1 MGGKH
6 PYLHAK
12 FYNSTFMDP
21 DSAGAEKSF
30 SIFSESIN
38 PFAFV
43 TSTVSCSLLLFSCH
57 ATPDE
62 RLLQAIAKKTDSAR
76 TKAPV
81 VQTAHLPKKK
91 IYLTFDDG
99 PNKGTDS
106 VVSILQETQAPA
118 SLFVI
123 GEQVYGSRAQTASW
137 QNLLQCNNLEVC
149 NHSYTHA
156 HNQFVKFYGDPA
168 AVVHDFERCAD
179 SLQLTNHIART
190 PGRNIWRT
198 STISVTDLDKTQAAA
213 DSVQQGGFTL
223 VGWDVEWHYTPPNL
237 LLRESA
243 DEMLRQ
249 IDSLLANG
257 KTRQKDH
264 LVLLAHDQ
272 TFEDRKDAASLRYLI
287 QQLQLRGDYELEKIS
302 LYPGVGR

>member
-1 MGGKH
+1 
-6 PYLHAK
+6 
-12 FYNSTFMDP
+12 MDP
-21 DSAGAEKSF
+21 DSDGAEKSF

-106 VVSILQETQAPA
+106 VVSILKETQAPA

-123 GEQVYGSRAQTASW
+123 GEQVYGSRAQTATW
-137 QNLLQCNNLEVC
+137 QSLLQCNNLEVC

-156 HNQFVKFYGDPA
+156 HNQFVKFYSSPT
-168 AVVHDFERCAD
+168 AVVNDFERCED

-198 STISVTDLDKTQAAA
+198 QTLSITDLDKTQLAA
-213 DSVQQGGFTL
+213 DSVQQCGFTL

-287 QQLQLRGDYELEKIS
+287 QQLQLRGDYELEKIGG
-302 LYPGVGR
+302 YPGVAVKE

>member
-1 MGGKH
+1 
-6 PYLHAK
+6 
-12 FYNSTFMDP
+12 MDP
-21 DSAGAEKSF
+21 DSDGAEKSF

-62 RLLQAIAKKTDSAR
+62 RLLQAIAKKTDTAR

-81 VQTAHLPKKK
+81 VQTAKLPKKK

-106 VVSILQETQAPA
+106 VVWILKEAQVPA
-118 SLFVI
+118 TLFVI
-123 GEQVYGSRAQTASW
+123 GEQVYGSRAQTATW
-137 QNLLQCNNLEVC
+137 QSLLQCDNIEVC

-156 HNQFVKFYGDPA
+156 HNQFTKFYTDPT
-168 AVVHDFERCAD
+168 AVVNDFERCKD
-179 SLQLTNHIART
+179 SLNLINNIART

-198 STISVTDLDKTQAAA
+198 QTISLTDLDKTKPAA
-213 DSVQQGGFTL
+213 DSVQQSGFTL

-249 IDSLLANG
+249 IDSLLTSG

-272 TFEDRKDAASLRYLI
+272 TFEDRKDAASLRYLL

-302 LYPGVGR
+302 AYPGVSGQKPNE

>member
-12 FYNSTFMDP
+12 FYKLTFMDP

-123 GEQVYGSRAQTASW
+123 GEQVYGSRAQTATW
-137 QNLLQCNNLEVC
+137 QSLLQCNNLEVC

-156 HNQFVKFYGDPA
+156 HNQFVKFYSSPT
-168 AVVHDFERCAD
+168 AVVNDFERCED

-198 STISVTDLDKTQAAA
+198 QTLSITDLDKTQLAA
-213 DSVQQGGFTL
+213 DSVQQSGFTL

-287 QQLQLRGDYELEKIS
+287 QQLQQHGGYELEKIS
-302 LYPGVGR
+302 RYPGL

>member
-1 MGGKH
+1 
-6 PYLHAK
+6 
-12 FYNSTFMDP
+12 MDP
-21 DSAGAEKSF
+21 DSDGAEKSF

-62 RLLQAIAKKTDSAR
+62 RLLQAIAKKTDTVR

-81 VQTAHLPKKK
+81 VQTAKLPKKK

-106 VVSILQETQAPA
+106 VVWILKEAQVPA

-137 QNLLQCNNLEVC
+137 QSLLQCGNIEVC

-156 HNQFVKFYGDPA
+156 HNQFTKFYTNPT
-168 AVVHDFERCAD
+168 AVVNDFERCKD
-179 SLQLTNHIART
+179 SLNLFNNIART

-198 STISVTDLDKTQAAA
+198 QTINLTDLDKTKPAA
-213 DSVQQGGFTL
+213 DSVRQSGFTL

-243 DEMLRQ
+243 GEMLRQ
-249 IDSLLANG
+249 IDSMLVNG

-272 TFEDRKDAASLRYLI
+272 TFEDRKDAASLRYLL

-302 LYPGVGR
+302 AYPGVSGQKTNE